1 LYAGKL
7 WEDKLSTANKAWE
20 EQLKTAAHA
29 AETAVDKGISAA
41 SDAVRAGVSAAS
53 RESEAVKSRLTQFY
67 ETGVAHYEATEQ
79 QALDALKRGISFVRA
94 EHPEAS
100 AALGVAA
107 FFTLLRGPRRFLL
120 RHTIGR

>member
-1 LYAGKL
+1 MR
-7 WEDKLSTANKAWE
+7 S
-20 EQLKTAAHA
+20 AAHA

-53 RESEAVKSRLTQFY
+53 RESEAVSARLTQIY
-67 ETGVAHYEATEQ
+67 NTGLAHYEATEQ
-79 QALDALKRGISFVRA
+79 QALDAIKQGIHFVRV
-94 EHPEAS
+94 EHPQAS
-100 AALGVAA
+100 AAVGVAA